1 MSVAKIITKRAAK
14 VIGWN
19 KQERL
24 YIVMT
29 VKADINTNEFA
40 HLIYQKTF
48 LPLHLDCG
56 HPWLR
61 PFLPR
66 CMECRRG
73 LAIRI
78 LSVRPS
84 IRSSVCPTNA

>member
-48 LPLHLDCG
+48 LPLHWIAVTPG
-56 HPWLR
+56 YARFYHAAW
-61 PFLPR
+61 
-66 CMECRRG
+66 
-73 LAIRI
+73 
-78 LSVRPS
+78 
-84 IRSSVCPTNA
+84 NADAV